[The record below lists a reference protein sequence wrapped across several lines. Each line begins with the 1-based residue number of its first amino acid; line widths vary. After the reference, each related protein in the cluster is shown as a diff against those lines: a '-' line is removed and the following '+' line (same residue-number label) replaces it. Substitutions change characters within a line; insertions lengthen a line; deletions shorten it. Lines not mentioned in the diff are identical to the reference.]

1 MLGLC
6 CGRGKSAIVWA
17 LRGARKVTGIDLSSL
32 ALDIARQNALL
43 NQVAERIGF
52 REMPAE
58 DLDFPDESFDVI
70 VGIDALHHTD
80 LPLCLHEIFRVLRKG
95 RRSRSLYRNDCP
107 KSRHDVGSSLSRPS
121 LWDLTLSEPNT
132 LLHGRISSSWPG
144 FSHGLGGLAPP
155 CSSNFAAS
163 LSSPP
168 GKPGSTDGMSHCF
181 VPSLGSVRS
190 VTTRQS
196 NCSNRGRWIRCA
208 SRHTPREGAGFL
220 WPRPARPL
228 MDADS
233 HRSSPYGFGQCL
245 LADSQSSH
253 ARIFVVFFAWP
264 RCGCLGASVGHV
276 ASLRRGSSRLGMA
289 PESPWETPQGRAERH
304 GSGFGHWETGWK

>member
-1 MLGLC
+1 VLGLC

-58 DLDFPDESFDVI
+58 DLDFSDESFGMI

-80 LPLCLHEIFRVLRKG
+80 LPLCLHEISRVLRKG

-107 KSRHDVGSSLSRPS
+107 KSRHDVGSSLSRPL

-132 LLHGRISSSWPG
+132 LLHGSISSSWPG
-144 FSHGLGGLAPP
+144 FSHGFGGLAPP

-196 NCSNRGRWIRCA
+196 NCSNRGRW
-208 SRHTPREGAGFL
+208 SR
-220 WPRPARPL
+220 WPYDMRPANGRDSFPL
-228 MDADS
+228 
-233 HRSSPYGFGQCL
+233 
-245 LADSQSSH
+245 
-253 ARIFVVFFAWP
+253 P
-264 RCGCLGASVGHV
+264 R
-276 ASLRRGSSRLGMA
+276 
-289 PESPWETPQGRAERH
+289 QGL
-304 GSGFGHWETGWK
+304 